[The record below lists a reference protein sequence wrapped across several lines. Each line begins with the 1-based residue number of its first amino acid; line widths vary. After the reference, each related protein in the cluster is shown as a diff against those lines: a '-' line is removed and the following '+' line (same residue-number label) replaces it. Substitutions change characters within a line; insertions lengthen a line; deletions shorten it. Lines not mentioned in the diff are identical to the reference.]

1 MLAQRCPG
9 DYDAAMR
16 HLARLL
22 AACCLL
28 WGSTTHALRQLDP
41 YFETVGDSESIPDNN
56 VSALA
61 QDASGFIWIGT
72 PAGLLRYDGY
82 RFRSFAGDDGDARS
96 LAGDFVRS
104 LLSASDGRLWI
115 GTNADGVAVIEGN
128 TARVTRVRAGA
139 NGLSSNTVRALAEDA
154 SGGVWI
160 GTREG
165 LDHWPR
171 GEAGVRQYRQ
181 RFGAHGNVDDDH
193 ITALL
198 VDVEG
203 NLWVGSWGGL
213 SVLRHNASSFERVD
227 RLDAASDPDEREQV
241 QSLLQLSDGTII
253 VGTARSGTLAL
264 TPGSSALRPIP
275 EGQAN
280 RSAVQ
285 PAVLSLLEPRPG
297 ILWIGV
303 FGGIDVLDA
312 RSFRLLRQIR
322 PNSAV
327 ASSLAHDQI
336 RSMLRD
342 QAGEI
347 WVGGYGGGLQRHNP
361 ANDGIG
367 VLRHSPGR
375 PDTLSAPS
383 VSSVLEVEDGR
394 IWVGTRGNGID
405 LWDRERGIVGGWRP
419 DPENPKALR
428 NGVISSLAQS
438 VEGTI
443 WVGTVDGLH
452 QFERDRGEFVWWGP
466 EQGLPDIYVRRL
478 LASGDGELWIGTD
491 AGLARRRTGGTR
503 IEQLGDVDG
512 NPVRV
517 DVNALVEA
525 GDGGLWV
532 GSSAGLYRVGAGQDH
547 MRQIQIRAADGSAMN
562 QVSVLGLL
570 LDRSGQL
577 WADTPV
583 GLHRV
588 QLSDSEHAAF
598 VPVAVRPGQPVR
610 PFGANLLEDPMGRI
624 WSQRFVYDPKADS
637 LYELSRADGADLGT
651 AWFRSYAQTRDGTLL
666 FGGSRGLMVVNP
678 TDFMPWQ
685 YQPPMVVTE
694 LQLGGLPAAT
704 APAAA
709 GFTVSPE
716 QRGFALE
723 FAALDFSAPLRLRY
737 QHRLEGFDRDW
748 IESDAT
754 RRVASYNSL
763 SPGEY
768 VLRVRGSART
778 GAMSPHELRIPV
790 KVMPAFWQTWWFR
803 GLVVL
808 LTLLLLVIG
817 LRMREHGLRRRSARL
832 EQLVAERTAELT
844 QAKEGAET
852 ALQQLQN
859 AQIELVAREKMASL
873 GQLVAG
879 VAHEINTPVGVALTA
894 SSYLTERSA
903 ALAEALEAN
912 ALRRSTL
919 AEFATQANNAS
930 QIIHQN
936 LARAS
941 ELVRNFKQVSV
952 DRSKDDRRQFDLA
965 QNLAAVV
972 SSLEI
977 TWKRR
982 PISLSLDCADDIL
995 LDSYPGALGQVV
1007 SNLIQNAL
1015 LHAFP
1020 EDRGGQMRLSASL
1033 TPAGLVQV
1041 VFEDNGAGI
1050 GGDELARIFEPFFT
1064 TRRAQGGSGLGLHIV
1079 YNLVTVQL
1087 GGRVAVEG
1095 APDLGMRFVLTFPR
1109 VAP

>member
-1 MLAQRCPG
+1 MLARRRRG
-9 DYDAAMR
+9 HYDAAMR
-16 HLARLL
+16 NLARLL

-28 WGSTTHALRQLDP
+28 WVGLAHALPQLDP
-41 YFETVGDSESIPDNN
+41 YFATVGDGESIPDNN

-82 RFRSFAGDDGDARS
+82 RFRSFAGADGDARS

-115 GTNADGVAVIEGN
+115 GTNADGVAVLDRNG
-128 TARVTRVRAGA
+128 ARVTRVRAAAG
-139 NGLSSNTVRALAEDA
+139 GLSSNTVRALAEDA
-154 SGGVWI
+154 NGGVWI

-165 LDHWPR
+165 LDYWPGSETGIR
-171 GEAGVRQYRQ
+171 HYRQ
-181 RFGAHGNVDDDH
+181 RFGADGNVDDDH

-198 VDVEG
+198 VDVDG

-213 SVLRHNASSFERVD
+213 SVLRRNSTSFDRID
-227 RLDAASDPDEREQV
+227 RLDSTGDPSDREQI
-241 QSLLQLSDGTII
+241 QSLLQLGGGTII
-253 VGTARSGTLAL
+253 VGTARSGSFALA
-264 TPGSSALRPIP
+264 PGTSVLRPITV
-275 EGQAN
+275 GDGS

-303 FGGIDVLDA
+303 FGGIDVLDT
-312 RSFRLLRQIR
+312 RGFRLLRQIR
-322 PNSAV
+322 PDSAV

-361 ANDGIG
+361 ANDAIG

-375 PDTLSAPS
+375 AGTLSSPS
-383 VSSVLEVEDGR
+383 VSSVLEVDDGR
-394 IWVGTRGNGID
+394 IWIGTRGNGID
-405 LWDRERGIVGGWRP
+405 LWDRDEGVIGGWRP
-419 DPENPKALR
+419 DPDNSRALR

-438 VEGTI
+438 ADGTI

-452 QFERDRGEFVWWGP
+452 QYERDSGEFAWWGP
-466 EQGLPDIYVRRL
+466 EQGLPDVYVRRL
-478 LASGDGELWIGTD
+478 LASGAGELWIGTD
-491 AGLARRRTGGTR
+491 AGLARRRAGGAL
-503 IEQLGDVDG
+503 IEQLSAVDG
-512 NPVRV
+512 DPVRV

-525 GDGGLWV
+525 SDGGLWV
-532 GSSAGLYRVGAGQDH
+532 GSSAGLYRVDAGQH
-547 MRQIQIRAADGSAMN
+547 QLRQIQIKAADGSTMS

-570 LDRSGQL
+570 LDRSDRL

-588 QLSDSEHAAF
+588 QLSDPDHAAF

-610 PFGANLLEDPMGRI
+610 PFGANLLEDPLGRI

-637 LYELSRADGADLGT
+637 LYELGRADGADLGT
-651 AWFRSYAQTRDGTLL
+651 AWFRSYAQTRDGTMM
-666 FGGSRGLMVVNP
+666 FGGSKGLMVVDP
-678 TDFMPWQ
+678 RSFAPWE
-685 YQPPMVVTE
+685 YQPPVVVTD
-694 LQLGGLPAAT
+694 LLLGGLPASTGSAT
-704 APAAA
+704 A
-709 GFTVSPE
+709 GFVVSPE

-723 FAALDFSAPLRLRY
+723 FAALDFSSPQRLRY

-763 SPGEY
+763 SPGQY
-768 VLRVRGSART
+768 LLRVRGSART
-778 GAMSPHELRIPV
+778 GVMSPHELRIPV
-790 KVMPAFWQTWWFR
+790 RVIPAFWQSWWFR
-803 GLVVL
+803 VLAVLASVL
-808 LTLLLLVIG
+808 LLMLG
-817 LRMREHGLRRRSARL
+817 LRMREHGLRRRSAKL

-852 ALQQLQN
+852 ALQQLQS

-903 ALAEALEAN
+903 ALLQALEAN
-912 ALRRSTL
+912 ELRRNTL
-919 AEFATQANNAS
+919 SEFAAQASDAS
-930 QIIHQN
+930 QIINQN

-982 PISLSLDCADDIL
+982 PISLTLDCPDDIL
-995 LDSYPGALGQVV
+995 LDSYPGALGQVI

-1015 LHAFP
+1015 LHGFP
-1020 EDRGGQMRLSASL
+1020 EDRAGQMRLSASS

-1050 GGDELARIFEPFFT
+1050 GSEELARVFEPFYT

-1087 GGRVAVEG
+1087 GGRVVVEG
-1095 APDLGMRFVLTFPR
+1095 APDVGMRFLLTFPR